1 MFKKAIA
8 TIVLLLFSSL
18 IFAETVASCQNP
30 KGHVYYP
37 FSGMTL
43 EKDSGWFKDGI
54 SGGITQLEIDADG
67 NYDIQFVDV
76 YKQIVSSKDDGAKI
90 IPFAIS
96 EDKIGITSFYLGSLI
111 ETYAFFKEGN
121 GKLTYTMTQTKINTA
136 IPKASVMK
144 GTCSFIDFSKVK

>member
-1 MFKKAIA
+1 MKKIITCFVIALHTSTAYSA
-8 TIVLLLFSSL
+8 TI
-18 IFAETVASCQNP
+18 ASCQNP

-76 YKQIVSSKDDGAKI
+76 YKQIVSSKNDGAKV

-96 EDKIGITSFYLGSLI
+96 EDKIGITSIYLGSLI

>member
-1 MFKKAIA
+1 MKKILFYLVISLLSPSVYSA
-8 TIVLLLFSSL
+8 TI
-18 IFAETVASCQNP
+18 ASCQNP

-54 SGGITQLEIDADG
+54 SGGITQLEIDNDG

-76 YKQIVSSKDDGAKI
+76 YKQIVSSKDDGAKV

-96 EDKIGITSFYLGSLI
+96 EDKIGITSIYLGSLI

>member
-1 MFKKAIA
+1 MKKILFYLVISLLSPSVYSA
-8 TIVLLLFSSL
+8 TI
-18 IFAETVASCQNP
+18 ASCQNP

-54 SGGITQLEIDADG
+54 SGGITQLEIDNDG

-76 YKQIVSSKDDGAKI
+76 YKQIVSSKDDGAKV

-96 EDKIGITSFYLGSLI
+96 EDKIGITSIYLGSLI

-121 GKLTYTMTQTKINTA
+121 VKLTYTMTQTKINTA

-144 GTCSFIDFSKVK
+144 GTCSFIDFSKAK

>member
-1 MFKKAIA
+1 MKKILTYLVISLLSPSVYSA
-8 TIVLLLFSSL
+8 TI
-18 IFAETVASCQNP
+18 ASCQNP

-54 SGGITQLEIDADG
+54 SGGITQLEIDNDG

-90 IPFAIS
+90 IPFAFS
-96 EDKIGITSFYLGSLI
+96 EDKIGITSIYLGSLI

>member
-1 MFKKAIA
+1 MKKILFYLVISLLSPSVYSA
-8 TIVLLLFSSL
+8 TI
-18 IFAETVASCQNP
+18 ASCQNP

-54 SGGITQLEIDADG
+54 SGGITQLEIDNDG

-76 YKQIVSSKDDGAKI
+76 YKQIVSSKDDGAKV

-96 EDKIGITSFYLGSLI
+96 EDKIGITSIYLGSLI

-144 GTCSFIDFSKVK
+144 GTCSFIDFSKAK